1 MSSLLSWYGWFCTH
15 SPYVGDIRKNQGDSP
30 AIPDLHD
37 SEFGAI
43 LNAGHI
49 NVRHLLLADS
59 LFRSLSGSTHS
70 SANRFN
76 YLSFSFTKNLELTTK
91 NYRGFAMA
99 ALTLTEKLDQ
109 LGTRYDE
116 LTQELSS
123 AEIVSDS
130 ARFQKVAKQQSELGE
145 IVAKHREFKQIEKD
159 LAGAHQMFLEA
170 EDAEMKQMAHDE
182 EKQLT
187 ARKEVAER
195 ELKLLLLPKDPL
207 DEKSVIV
214 EIRAGTGGDEA
225 ALFAAELFRMY
236 SRYAE
241 TQGWKVEILESS
253 PSSIGGL
260 KEVVAAIQGQKV
272 YSKLKYESGVHRVQ
286 RVPATETQGRIHTSA
301 ATVAVLP
308 EADEIDIKIEAKDL
322 RIDTF
327 CSSGPG
333 GQSVNTTYSA
343 GTGRAERIDAQVF
356 RFDLDVDFVGFG
368 ENRDSCSGSVNAA
381 LRFRGGKA
389 LDAVHAA
396 FVLPFGIDLLPLNRG
411 DHLL

>member
-1 MSSLLSWYGWFCTH
+1 
-15 SPYVGDIRKNQGDSP
+15 
-30 AIPDLHD
+30 
-37 SEFGAI
+37 
-43 LNAGHI
+43 
-49 NVRHLLLADS
+49 
-59 LFRSLSGSTHS
+59 
-70 SANRFN
+70 
-76 YLSFSFTKNLELTTK
+76 
-91 NYRGFAMA
+91 MA
-99 ALTLTEKLDQ
+99 AMTFTEKLDQ

-116 LTQELSS
+116 LTLQLSTAEL
-123 AEIVSDS
+123 VSDS
-130 ARFQKVAKQQSELGE
+130 SKFQKVAKQHAELEE

-170 EDAEMKQMAHDE
+170 DDTEMKQMAHDE

-187 ARKEVAER
+187 ARKENVER
-195 ELKLLLLPKDPL
+195 ELKLLLLPKDPN
-207 DEKSVIV
+207 DDKSVIV

-241 TQGWKVEILESS
+241 TQGWKVEVLESS
-253 PSSIGGL
+253 PSSLGGM
-260 KEVVAAIQGQKV
+260 KEIVAAIQGNKV

-308 EADEIDIKIEAKDL
+308 EADDIDIKIEAKDL

-343 GTGRAERIDAQVF
+343 VRITHIPSGLVVSQQDEKSQIKNRSKAMRVLRTRLYELEQEKQQAALVAERRGQIKTGDRSEKIRTYNFPQ
-356 RFDLDVDFVGFG
+356 
-368 ENRDSCSGSVNAA
+368 NRVTDHRIGLTLHQLAEVMD
-381 LRFRGGKA
+381 GK
-389 LDAVHAA
+389 
-396 FVLPFGIDLLPLNRG
+396 LLPLVDGLSSHYESERLQQELG
-411 DHLL
+411 A